1 MTNCDRAA
9 GGPADGQPSAARM
22 YDYLLGGYHNF
33 TVDREAA
40 EKLLEI
46 APDAR
51 RIMWAN
57 RAFLR
62 RAVTYLANEGI
73 DQFLDIGS
81 GIPTVGNVHEI
92 AQRISPNARIV
103 YVDIDP
109 VAVRH
114 SLAILDGRDSVT
126 AIQAD
131 ARQINSVLAHPKLNG
146 LLDLQRPVA
155 VLLVAFLHFVI
166 DDAAAGD
173 LVRELRESVVPGS
186 YLAISHSCSDGL
198 PREVVERSG
207 ELYARTTNPGKAR
220 SRAEIASFLDGLE
233 LVEPGLV
240 YVPCWRPDGPDDLFL
255 GDPARSCVVG
265 GVGRKVQARD
275 GGPDSGP

>member
-1 MTNCDRAA
+1 
-9 GGPADGQPSAARM
+9 M

-33 TVDREAA
+33 AVDREAA
-40 EKLLEI
+40 ERLLAI

-51 RIMWAN
+51 QIMWAN

-62 RAVTYLANEGI
+62 RVVAYLANQGI

-81 GIPTVGNVHEI
+81 GIPTIGNVHEI
-92 AQRISPNARIV
+92 AGSVNPNARIV

-114 SLAILDGRDSVT
+114 SLAILDGRDNVT

-131 ARQINSVLAHPKLNG
+131 ARQISSLLAHPKLKG
-146 LLDLQRPVA
+146 LLDLQRPVGA
-155 VLLVAFLHFVI
+155 LLVAFLHFVV
-166 DDAAAGD
+166 DDAEARR

-198 PREVVERSG
+198 SEEVVERSG
-207 ELYARTTNPGKAR
+207 ELYARTANPGKAR
-220 SRAEIASFLDGLE
+220 SRAEVASFFDGLE

-240 YVPCWRPDGPDDLFL
+240 YVPRWHPDGLGDLFVS
-255 GDPARSCVVG
+255 DPARSCVIG
-265 GVGRKVQARD
+265 GVGRKV
-275 GGPDSGP
+275 